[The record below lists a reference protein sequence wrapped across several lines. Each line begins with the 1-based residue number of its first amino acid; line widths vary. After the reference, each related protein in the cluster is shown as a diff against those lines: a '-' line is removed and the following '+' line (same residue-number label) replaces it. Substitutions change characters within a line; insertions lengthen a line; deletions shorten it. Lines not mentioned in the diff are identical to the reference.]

1 MGSHAVILLDTHALV
16 WFATGDE
23 RLGLS
28 ARARIEACNID
39 QPFFVSAISAW
50 ELAMLVGKG
59 RLDLGKSARDWF
71 EQASEI
77 PAWRTLPLD
86 AETAIEA
93 VNLPGNFHG
102 DPADRFLVAAARVH
116 DLTLVTADWSI
127 LNYAKSGHVSVLD
140 ANK

>member
-1 MGSHAVILLDTHALV
+1 MILLDTHALV

-28 ARARIEACNID
+28 ARARIEACNTD

-50 ELAMLVGKG
+50 ELAMLVEKG
-59 RLDLGKSARDWF
+59 RLDFGKSTRDWF
-71 EQASEI
+71 EQASKI
-77 PAWRTLPLD
+77 PAWRILPLE
-86 AETAIEA
+86 AETAIES
-93 VNLPGNFHG
+93 VNLPGDLHG

>member
-1 MGSHAVILLDTHALV
+1 MILLDTHTLV
-16 WFATGDE
+16 WFATGDQ
-23 RLGLS
+23 RLGHS
-28 ARARIEACNID
+28 VRAIIEACNTD
-39 QPFFVSAISAW
+39 QPFFVSAITAW
-50 ELAMLVGKG
+50 ELAMLVAKG
-59 RLDLGKSARDWF
+59 RLDLGKSAREWF
-71 EQASEI
+71 EQASKT

-86 AETAIEA
+86 AEAAIEA
-93 VNLPGNFHG
+93 VNLPGDLHG